1 VTKRAQLTGRQVV
14 GIRRGRKWWLWAAIA
29 LIGLVVAV
37 GAGAILVP
45 EPLDVQ
51 SGRADVA
58 STLGLLLGIATFVVA
73 VLQLRQGSGSG
84 RPVGPDV
91 RREQQAI
98 DGLRAYLGRQDN
110 LRLMG
115 DPATPGLGLRV
126 HPAIDLPPPS
136 TATGKEAVAP
146 PAAGWAGL
154 LPTHW
159 LERRT
164 HRRSSLDRD
173 LPTFVDRDQGSQI
186 HRWMHAARET
196 GGFLLLVGNSSVG
209 KTRLLY
215 ETARKVLPDFA
226 VLAPD
231 LGDGNLVNQL
241 AAATFPLPRLLVWL
255 DELQRFLDGP
265 YRTPG
270 STPITAATVRR
281 LLDAPTPV
289 IIVGSLWPEH
299 AAQLRTSDTEPPT
312 DKPRPRYPNA
322 VDILDDRR
330 LHEVVLRTF
339 STGERQ
345 AAVRLAAHDPR
356 LATALADR
364 NFNVTEILAG
374 ARELVRRYERATND
388 QQAVIHAA
396 IDARRLGIHAPLTDR
411 LLSEAARG
419 YLTTIHR
426 DDSWFGPTLAELT
439 SAHRSHDRATAP
451 LLAVPNADRS
461 GVLGYTV
468 ADYLLQRLSRQRRSA
483 RVPAATWQAL
493 ISHTSDY
500 GDLRRLADSAGNR
513 LLYGYAMTLYR
524 ELADVDD
531 PEASTRLVQLLAI
544 QGRVDELRTR
554 ADAGDEEAS
563 EQLVQLLAAQGLVD
577 ELRTRA
583 DADAGDWTAMS
594 LVDWLA
600 DQGRVD
606 EAIHQLRLRADAGGP
621 AFAKRLAQLLADQ
634 GRVDELRARADARD
648 GAAAER
654 LAQLLV
660 DQGRVDELRA
670 RADTGDGAAAIQV
683 ADLVAAQGRVDETI
697 ELLRVAVDASD
708 RIPAWPR
715 DHTAAWA
722 KDRTAAERLAD
733 LLADQGRIDEL
744 RARADTGDGCA
755 TKRLVDLLADQGR
768 VDEAIELL
776 SVRVDGSNR
785 SGDWV
790 ANWDAAE
797 RLAELLAD
805 QGRVEEAIQLL
816 RPRADA
822 EYVTEQPAGPL
833 ASQSRLVDLP
843 AALIAGLAAD
853 RLARLLADQGRV
865 DELRARA
872 DAGDGAAAE
881 RLAQLLV
888 DQGRVDELRARADA
902 GDQSATIQL
911 AELVAAQGRDD
922 EAVELLRMGAD
933 AGGQAAALRLVD
945 LLADQ
950 GRVDELRAR
959 ADAGDLA
966 AAERLVQL
974 LADQDRV
981 DELRL
986 EVDAGTQTAG
996 RGLLRLLIKQGKTEE
1011 AKRLRRQGLDTDGSV
1026 ADTGTL

>member
-1 VTKRAQLTGRQVV
+1 
-14 GIRRGRKWWLWAAIA
+14 
-29 LIGLVVAV
+29 
-37 GAGAILVP
+37 
-45 EPLDVQ
+45 
-51 SGRADVA
+51 
-58 STLGLLLGIATFVVA
+58 
-73 VLQLRQGSGSG
+73 
-84 RPVGPDV
+84 
-91 RREQQAI
+91 
-98 DGLRAYLGRQDN
+98 
-110 LRLMG
+110 
-115 DPATPGLGLRV
+115 
-126 HPAIDLPPPS
+126 
-136 TATGKEAVAP
+136 
-146 PAAGWAGL
+146 
-154 LPTHW
+154 
-159 LERRT
+159 
-164 HRRSSLDRD
+164 
-173 LPTFVDRDQGSQI
+173 
-186 HRWMHAARET
+186 
-196 GGFLLLVGNSSVG
+196 
-209 KTRLLY
+209 
-215 ETARKVLPDFA
+215 
-226 VLAPD
+226 
-231 LGDGNLVNQL
+231 
-241 AAATFPLPRLLVWL
+241 VWL

-339 STGERQ
+339 STDERQ

-364 NFNVTEILAG
+364 DFNVTEILAG
-374 ARELVRRYERATND
+374 ARELVRRYERATSD

-396 IDARRLGIHAPLTDR
+396 IDARRLGIHASLTDR

-419 YLTTIHR
+419 YLITIHR

-439 SAHRSHDRATAP
+439 SADRSHDRATAP
-451 LLAVPNADRS
+451 LLPVLNADRS
-461 GVLGYTV
+461 RVLGYTV
-468 ADYLLQRLSRQRRSA
+468 ADYLLQRLSRKRRSA

-500 GDLRRLADSAGNR
+500 GDLRRLADSAANR

-554 ADAGDEEAS
+554 VDAGDWEAS
-563 EQLVQLLAAQGLVD
+563 GQLVQLLAAQGRVD

-583 DADAGDWTAMS
+583 DAGDWAAATS

-606 EAIHQLRLRADAGGP
+606 EAIHELRFRAGIGGP
-621 AFAKRLAQLLADQ
+621 AFPKRLAQLLADQ
-634 GRVDELRARADARD
+634 GRVDELRARADAGE
-648 GAAAER
+648 GAAAVQV
-654 LAQLLV
+654 ADLV
-660 DQGRVDELRA
+660 ADQGRVDE
-670 RADTGDGAAAIQV
+670 AIEV
-683 ADLVAAQGRVDETI
+683 
-697 ELLRVAVDASD
+697 LRVAVDASG
-708 RIPAWPR
+708 RIPPWPR

-790 ANWDAAE
+790 AKWAAAE
-797 RLAELLAD
+797 RLAELLTD
-805 QGRVEEAIQLL
+805 QGRVDEAIQLL
-816 RPRADA
+816 RIRADA
-822 EYVTEQPAGPL
+822 EYVTEQTAGPL
-833 ASQSRLVDLP
+833 ASQSRLVDAP

-853 RLARLLADQGRV
+853 RLARLMADQGRI

-872 DAGDGAAAE
+872 DAGDGIAAE

-888 DQGRVDELRARADA
+888 DRGCVDEVRARAAA

-933 AGGQAAALRLVD
+933 AGGQAAAERLVG

-959 ADAGDLA
+959 ADVGDLA
-966 AAERLVQL
+966 AGERLVQL

-996 RGLLRLLIKQGKTEE
+996 RGLFRLLIKQGKTEE
-1011 AKRLRRQGLDTDGSV
+1011 AERLRRQGLDTDGSV

>member
-1 VTKRAQLTGRQVV
+1 VTKRAQLSGRRVV

-29 LIGLVVAV
+29 LIGLVVAI
-37 GAGAILVP
+37 GAGAI
-45 EPLDVQ
+45 LDVQ

-58 STLGLLLGIATFVVA
+58 STFRTALGLLLGIATFVVA

-98 DGLRAYLGRQDN
+98 DGLRAYLGRQDD

-115 DPATPGLGLRV
+115 DPATQGLGLRV

-159 LERRT
+159 FEQRT

-265 YRTPG
+265 YCTSG

-364 NFNVTEILAG
+364 DFNVTEILAG

-439 SAHRSHDRATAP
+439 SAERSHDRATAP
-451 LLAVPNADRS
+451 LLPVPNADRS
-461 GVLGYTV
+461 RVLGYTV

-513 LLYGYAMTLYR
+513 LLYGYAMPLYR

-544 QGRVDELRTR
+544 QGRIDELRTR
-554 ADAGDEEAS
+554 VDAGDWEAS
-563 EQLVQLLAAQGLVD
+563 GQLVQLLAAQGLVD

-583 DADAGDWTAMS
+583 DAGDWAAATS

-606 EAIHQLRLRADAGGP
+606 EAIHELRFRAGIGGP
-621 AFAKRLAQLLADQ
+621 AFPKRLAQLLADQ
-634 GRVDELRARADARD
+634 GRIEELRARADA
-648 GAAAER
+648 GE
-654 LAQLLV
+654 
-660 DQGRVDELRA
+660 
-670 RADTGDGAAAIQV
+670 GAAAIQV
-683 ADLVAAQGRVDETI
+683 ADLVAAQGRVDEAI
-697 ELLRVAVDASD
+697 EVLRVAVDASD
-708 RIPAWPR
+708 RIPPWPR

-722 KDRTAAERLAD
+722 RDRTAAERLAD
-733 LLADQGRIDEL
+733 LLADQGRIEEL
-744 RARADTGDGCA
+744 RARADAGDGCA

-768 VDEAIELL
+768 VDEAFELL

-790 ANWDAAE
+790 GNWDAAE

-805 QGRVEEAIQLL
+805 QGRVDEAIQLL
-816 RPRADA
+816 RVRADA
-822 EYVTEQPAGPL
+822 EYVIEQTGPL
-833 ASQSRLVDLP
+833 ASQSRLVDAP

-853 RLARLLADQGRV
+853 RLARLLAAQGRV

-872 DAGDGAAAE
+872 DAGDGTAAE

-888 DQGRVDELRARADA
+888 DQGRLDELRARADA

-922 EAVELLRMGAD
+922 EAVELLRRGAD
-933 AGGQAAALRLVD
+933 AGGEAAAERLVG

-996 RGLLRLLIKQGKTEE
+996 RGLFRLLIKQGKTEE
-1011 AKRLRRQGLDTDGSV
+1011 AERLRRQGLDTDGSV
-1026 ADTGTL
+1026 ADMGTL